1 MHSHVA
7 EQLVKIATS
16 QRLHTL
22 TEAASVI
29 GVSVRL
35 DTRDL
40 SSEALL
46 VSHERR
52 VLQRLVQA
60 REQIEVRD
68 ELAQTCVCVCMCM
81 HACACVCM
89 RVHACAC
96 VCMRMHACMCK
107 YRCDTQT
114 FLEARCHWREALEP
128 HPAVHVLVREHLQVK
143 SSQAKPSQSQ
153 AKSSRVESSRV
164 ESSRAEPSRAES
176 CRVVSCRVVW
186 SQVKRCSHIQQRKP
200 TWAACIAVSPGRSP
214 TDSMPRSTGGGRTTF
229 SVVPSTSDASTS
241 GRRRTL
247 G

>member
-1 MHSHVA
+1 MSSHRPVY
-7 EQLVKIATS
+7 V
-16 QRLHTL
+16 
-22 TEAASVI
+22 
-29 GVSVRL
+29 
-35 DTRDL
+35 
-40 SSEALL
+40 
-46 VSHERR
+46 
-52 VLQRLVQA
+52 
-60 REQIEVRD
+60 
-68 ELAQTCVCVCMCM
+68 CVCVCMRV

-96 VCMRMHACMCK
+96 VCMRACANTGVTHRPSSRRGAIGGKPWSHIQQCMYSCAST
-107 YRCDTQT
+107 C
-114 FLEARCHWREALEP
+114 
-128 HPAVHVLVREHLQVK
+128 K
-143 SSQAKPSQSQ
+143 SSQAKPSQV
-153 AKSSRVESSRV
+153 KVKPNPVESSRV